1 MIFSPEDQLIF
12 DRVCR
17 TLSKRIGPELKITIA
32 DLATECGFNDKR
44 HCEEYLQLHWPD
56 FPFPL
61 VNLNGIFQP
70 TEAAQI
76 NHYLAANRSR
86 IRNVAIRN
94 RSTRR
99 AAIRAGWKFEGKRFL
114 DRPKQAELF
123 EEIET
128 TQGTNT

>member
-1 MIFSPEDQLIF
+1 MIFSPEDQLVF

-17 TLSKRIGPELKITIA
+17 TLSKRIGPELKITI
-32 DLATECGFNDKR
+32 DELTRECGFDTKR
-44 HCEEYLQLHWPD
+44 DCESFMQLFWES

-94 RSTRR
+94 RSTIR
-99 AAIRAGWKFEGKRFL
+99 AAVRAGWRREGKRFL

-123 EEIET
+123 EKIET